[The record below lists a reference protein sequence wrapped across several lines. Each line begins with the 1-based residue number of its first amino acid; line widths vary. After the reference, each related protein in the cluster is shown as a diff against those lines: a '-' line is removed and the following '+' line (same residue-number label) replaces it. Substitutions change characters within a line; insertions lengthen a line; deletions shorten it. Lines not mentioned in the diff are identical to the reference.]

1 MNILLILLVFV
12 LIIYYIN
19 KNRDGFHQDI
29 RAKYKPKKNTDY
41 LNDLL
46 KYTNDNHSLYS
57 EDYDMEF
64 VEAQFHTDYR
74 DTITAFNNIAPA
86 QKQIFNIANLPVQ
99 FSNPEQH
106 EVKKLISDFMTELNK
121 NIINEVPDYRNV
133 NSGWDE
139 AVEDPHKESGWDRNM
154 EALGLPK
161 SLYPDPAKKSKV
173 KLLKI
178 DHVEKYE
185 SEDEIKY
192 SVYLFLKKNKV
203 EDVLVI
209 KVSFV
214 LDKRIVNE
222 DRTFFNQNNNETH
235 IVLEEIFMIGY
246 MTERGVGRTNDFRD
260 KFYNFNDLEKD
271 GILDD
276 NEIIRQ
282 LNHKLAERHK
292 ETQRF
297 NDTLEPQFRS
307 LKVNAPHLSNSKSYQ
322 ATRTIYDDLTQPRI
336 FS

>member
-1 MNILLILLVFV
+1 MLLVFV

-19 KNRDGFHQDI
+19 RNRDNFHQDV
-29 RAKYKPKKNTDY
+29 RARYKPKKNTDY

-86 QKQIFNIANLPVQ
+86 QKQIFNMANLPVE
-99 FSNPEQH
+99 FSNPSSQ
-106 EVKKLISDFMTELNK
+106 EVKKLITDFMSELNK
-121 NIINEVPDYRNV
+121 NIINEVPDYRQAS
-133 NSGWDE
+133 SGWDE
-139 AVEDPHKESGWDRNM
+139 AIQDPNQESGWDKQM
-154 EALGLPK
+154 KSLGLPK

-192 SVYLFLKKNKV
+192 SVYLFLKKNNV
-203 EDVLVI
+203 EDLLVI

-214 LDKRIVNE
+214 LDKRIANL
-222 DRTFFNQNNNETH
+222 DRTFFNQKPSETS

-276 NEIIRQ
+276 KEIIRQ
-282 LNHKLAERHK
+282 LNNKLNERHR

-297 NDTLEPQFRS
+297 DDTLEPQFRS
-307 LKVNAPHLSNSKSYQ
+307 LKLDTPNLSNYNSFQS
-322 ATRTIYDDLTQPRI
+322 TRTIYDDITQPRN